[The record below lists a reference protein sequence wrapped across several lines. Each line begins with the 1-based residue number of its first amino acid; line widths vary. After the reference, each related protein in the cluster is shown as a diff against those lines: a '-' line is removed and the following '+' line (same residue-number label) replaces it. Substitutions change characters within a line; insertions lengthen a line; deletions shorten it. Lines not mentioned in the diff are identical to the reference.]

1 MKRFV
6 DVLVP
11 VCAALLSAA
20 CTPPQKDA
28 QQNFDLMKRISYN
41 SVTEGTG
48 RYGRGETNKYMLT
61 GTGVVVGD
69 KYLTVDHV
77 VSRYE
82 KVTYFGLSTSRIP
95 YVARRERTYLLSGT
109 RRIPLEEIVNDRA
122 LDIAVFRIP
131 REYCD
136 GVCNGMGVSD
146 LYSGV
151 IPLGRDVM
159 FIGFPAEIG
168 FYYRE
173 SKFAGMVKKGK
184 EYNGRTIPVDAIA
197 IYPSL
202 ITGDSGSGL
211 FDKDTGRLMGINYYN
226 IQTLGLVKPIALFE
240 PYLNS
245 APTIAYRTE
254 TAPVM

>member
-1 MKRFV
+1 
-6 DVLVP
+6 
-11 VCAALLSAA
+11 
-20 CTPPQKDA
+20 
-28 QQNFDLMKRISYN
+28 MKRISYN

-48 RYGRGETNKYMLT
+48 RYGKDDTDRYTIR

-82 KVTYFGLSTSRIP
+82 KVTYFGLSASRIP
-95 YVARRERTYLLSGT
+95 YVGHKERTYLLKGNG
-109 RRIPLEEIVNDRA
+109 RIPLEEIVNDRA
-122 LDIAVFRIP
+122 RDIAVFRIP

-136 GVCNGMGVSD
+136 GVCNTLGVSD
-146 LYSGV
+146 LYSGD
-151 IPLGRDVM
+151 IPLGEEVM
-159 FIGFPAEIG
+159 FIGFPAEMG

-173 SKFAGMVKKGK
+173 SKFAGIVKKGK
-184 EYNGRTIPVDAIA
+184 EYNGRKIPVDAIA

-211 FDKDTGRLMGINYYN
+211 FDKDTGRLIGINYYN

-240 PYLNS
+240 QYLDS
-245 APTIAYRTE
+245 TPRIAYRTDS
-254 TAPVM
+254 APVM